1 MRYSSRKR
9 VPLYWLSIIAL
20 DFCLI
25 SIYVPL
31 MRDCLA
37 FASVSGTADM
47 LDECYFYLENSHVYC
62 TCGLARQGI
71 VEFLRKHAEEGIF
84 LDPRWYQA
92 LEAFK
97 NNRSIVGFTVEQM
110 VISIMASRGLNFGGN
125 KSIPPAPILAFSG
138 NVTALSAD
146 KPSTYYIPLKFNLK
160 AIDALYVAVDKA
172 NETAQVVAIQITVA
186 KRHKDSKT
194 AFFAEWKKWINLLA
208 EFTLEVTFMWIVEDK
223 RGMQE
228 MEESLIKLR
237 TSTITKSPV
246 HTVSWVMI
254 DQVDKDL
261 GLALERIRPVD
272 GDRGGGAGVTPGT
285 RVLAG

>member
-1 MRYSSRKR
+1 M
-9 VPLYWLSIIAL
+9 PLYWLSIIAL

-47 LDECYFYLENSHVYC
+47 LDDRYFYLEDGRVYC
-62 TCGLARQGI
+62 TCGLARQGM

-84 LDPRWYQA
+84 LGPEWYQA

-97 NNRSIVGFTVEQM
+97 NNRSVVGFTVEQM
-110 VISIMASRGLNFGGN
+110 VISIIASRGLNFGGN

-138 NVTALSAD
+138 NVAPLSTD
-146 KPSTYYIPLKFNLK
+146 NPSTYYIPLKFNLK

-172 NETAQVVAIQITVA
+172 NETARVVAIQITVA
-186 KRHKDSKT
+186 KRHKDSAT
-194 AFFAEWKKWINLLA
+194 AFFADWDKWTSLLA
-208 EFTLEVTFMWIVEDK
+208 EFTLEVTFLWIVENK
-223 RGMQE
+223 RGKQE
-228 MEESLIKLR
+228 VEEILIKLR
-237 TSTITKSPV
+237 TRTITKSPV
-246 HTVSWVMI
+246 HSVFWVTI
-254 DQVDKDL
+254 GEVDKDL

-272 GDRGGGAGVTPGT
+272 GDWGGRAGVTAGT